1 MHRLRAVFLLT
12 TIEPKGHKWYDEI
25 IKEKAGIQVRQYRK
39 REHVENYLKTEHRG
53 STLFEDVFLPHNSL
67 PELALEDIDTT
78 TTFLGKEIA
87 FPLMINAITGG
98 TDFAEAINADL
109 AELAKRLGIPV
120 AVGSETIAMEDEEAI
135 ESFRIVRDIMGEEG
149 IVIGNMNGN
158 LSPEGAKRAVDIIGA
173 DGLQIHLNPAQE
185 LAMDEGDRDF
195 RGIKER
201 IVAAKDALNVPVIVK
216 EVGFGMD
223 ADVVETLYDAGIRYV
238 DISGFG
244 GTNFFEVE
252 NLRSLRRDM
261 TDLYDWGL
269 PTAYA
274 LSRAVALE
282 KKDLNIIASG
292 GIKTSLDLVK
302 SLVIGADMCAMSGEI
317 LKYVLHGGVDYAE
330 EYVSELIYKSKIIM
344 VLLGSKDIQSL
355 KHIRWRATGRLL
367 ELLR

>member
-1 MHRLRAVFLLT
+1 M
-12 TIEPKGHKWYDEI
+12 
-25 IKEKAGIQVRQYRK
+25 RQYRK

-67 PELALEDIDTT
+67 PDLAFDEIDTNT
-78 TTFLGKEIA
+78 SFLEKEIA

-98 TDFAEAINADL
+98 TEFAENINADL
-109 AELAKRLGIPV
+109 AELARRLGIPM
-120 AVGSETIAMEDEEAI
+120 AVGSETIVMEDEKAV
-135 ESFRIVRDIMGEEG
+135 ESFRIVREIIGDEG

-158 LSPEGAKRAVDIIGA
+158 LTSEGAKRAVDIIDA
-173 DGLQIHLNPAQE
+173 DALQIHLNPAQE
-185 LAMDEGDRDF
+185 LAMEEGDRDF

-201 IVAAKDALNVPVIVK
+201 IVAAKNVLDVPVIVK

-223 ADVVETLYDAGIRYV
+223 AEVVETLYDAGIRYV

-252 NLRSLRRDM
+252 NLRALNRDM
-261 TDLYDWGL
+261 SDLYDWGL

-274 LSRAVALE
+274 LAKTVELE
-282 KKDLNIIASG
+282 KNNLHITASG
-292 GIKTSLDLVK
+292 GIRSSLDLVK
-302 SLVIGADMCAMSGEI
+302 SLVLGADMCAMSGEI

-330 EYVSELIYKSKIIM
+330 DYVRELIYKSKIIM
-344 VLLGSKDIQSL
+344 ILLGSKDIQSL
-355 KHIRWRATGRLL
+355 KHVRWKATGRLS

>member
-1 MHRLRAVFLLT
+1 M
-12 TIEPKGHKWYDEI
+12 
-25 IKEKAGIQVRQYRK
+25 RQYRK

-67 PELALEDIDTT
+67 PDLAFDEIDTNT
-78 TTFLGKEIA
+78 SFLGKEIA

-98 TDFAEAINADL
+98 TEFAENINADL
-109 AELAKRLGIPV
+109 AELARRLGIPM
-120 AVGSETIAMEDEEAI
+120 AVGSETIVMEDEKAV
-135 ESFRIVRDIMGEEG
+135 ESFRIVREIIGDEG

-158 LSPEGAKRAVDIIGA
+158 LTSEGAKRAVDIIDA
-173 DGLQIHLNPAQE
+173 DALQIHLNPAQE
-185 LAMDEGDRDF
+185 LAMEEGDRDF

-201 IVAAKDALNVPVIVK
+201 IVAAKNVLDVPVIVK

-223 ADVVETLYDAGIRYV
+223 AEVVETLYDAGIRYV

-252 NLRSLRRDM
+252 NLRALNRDM
-261 TDLYDWGL
+261 SDLYDWGL

-274 LSRAVALE
+274 LAKTVELE
-282 KKDLNIIASG
+282 KNNLHITASG
-292 GIKTSLDLVK
+292 GIRSSLDLVK
-302 SLVIGADMCAMSGEI
+302 SLVLGADMCAMSGEI

-330 EYVSELIYKSKIIM
+330 DYVRELIYKSKIIM
-344 VLLGSKDIQSL
+344 ILLGSKDIQSL
-355 KHIRWRATGRLL
+355 KHVRWKATGRLS

>member
-1 MHRLRAVFLLT
+1 M
-12 TIEPKGHKWYDEI
+12 
-25 IKEKAGIQVRQYRK
+25 RQYRK

-67 PELALEDIDTT
+67 PDLAFDEIDTNT
-78 TTFLGKEIA
+78 SFLGKEIA

-98 TDFAEAINADL
+98 TEFAENINADL
-109 AELAKRLGIPV
+109 AELARRLGIPM
-120 AVGSETIAMEDEEAI
+120 AVGSETIVMEDEKAV
-135 ESFRIVRDIMGEEG
+135 ESFRIVREIIGDEG

-158 LSPEGAKRAVDIIGA
+158 LTPEGAKRAVDIIDA
-173 DGLQIHLNPAQE
+173 DALQIHLNPAQE
-185 LAMDEGDRDF
+185 LAMEEGDRDF

-201 IVAAKDALNVPVIVK
+201 IVAAKNVLDVPVIVK

-223 ADVVETLYDAGIRYV
+223 AEVVETLYDAGIRYV

-252 NLRSLRRDM
+252 NLRALNRDM
-261 TDLYDWGL
+261 SDLYDWGL

-274 LSRAVALE
+274 LAKTVELE
-282 KKDLNIIASG
+282 KNNLHITASG
-292 GIKTSLDLVK
+292 GIRSSLDLVK
-302 SLVIGADMCAMSGEI
+302 SLVLGADMCAMSGEI

-330 EYVSELIYKSKIIM
+330 DYVRELIYKSKIIM
-344 VLLGSKDIQSL
+344 ILLGSKDIQSL
-355 KHIRWRATGRLL
+355 KHVRWKATGRLS